1 MIIDTHEFDGE
12 LDRLKESISNSLDE
26 IHMRSGD
33 SEIVEK
39 HISIIE
45 KELERLEEI
54 HLKMLTIGVFE
65 LGEFEVPDDDLPGDL
80 KKAGEV
86 RENE

>member
-1 MIIDTHEFDGE
+1 MIIDTHEFDE
-12 LDRLKESISNSLDE
+12 EFDRLKESISDALDE
-26 IHMRSGD
+26 IHAHSGC

-45 KELERLEEI
+45 KELERLEEL

-65 LGEFEVPDDDLPGDL
+65 LGEFEVPDDNLPGDL

-86 RENE
+86 RGNE